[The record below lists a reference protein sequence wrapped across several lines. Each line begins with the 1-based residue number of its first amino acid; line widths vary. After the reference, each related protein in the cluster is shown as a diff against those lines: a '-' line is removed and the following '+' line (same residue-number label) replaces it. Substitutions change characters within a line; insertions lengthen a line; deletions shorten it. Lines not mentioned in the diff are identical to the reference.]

1 MVPLVEPN
9 RPGMDKPARV
19 AVTGANAETPTRGAS
34 KGTESGR
41 TNRREPSVSVA
52 SPAVS
57 RGPVEFDPYSEDFF
71 NSPYETY
78 RRMRDEAPVYH
89 NARYGFWALT
99 RYEDVAPAYRDH
111 ETYSSAKGPSLDMVK
126 ADELKMPT
134 TRLII
139 MMDPPEHELLR
150 KLVNRVFTPRA
161 MASLEPMIQQ
171 TIDDVVKTLDPSS
184 FDAVADFSA
193 LFPVEIIT
201 TMLGVPAE
209 DRQQLRIWLDKGLE
223 REQGSMGP
231 SQEGIDAMMQSGAYY
246 FDLIQKRR
254 AHPQDDM
261 ISRLVQAEVVED
273 GAVRRLDDLEIV
285 GFATLLGGAGA
296 ETVTKLIGN
305 AVVVFAE
312 NPDQWQRLRDD
323 RGKIPAAFEEL
334 LRYEGPSQYN
344 VRYTLRDVTLHGTTI
359 PAGSAVILI
368 NGSANRDERVFPE
381 PDRFDID
388 RERKFGYNIGFGYG
402 IHSCLGAALAR
413 MEGRIALEALAELI
427 PRYEVDRAGLR
438 RVHMTNVC
446 GWSNVPVHAL

>member
-1 MVPLVEPN
+1 MSAP
-9 RPGMDKPARV
+9 
-19 AVTGANAETPTRGAS
+19 
-34 KGTESGR
+34 
-41 TNRREPSVSVA
+41 

-57 RGPVEFDPYSEDFF
+57 GRPVEFDPYSEDFF

-78 RRMRDEAPVYH
+78 RRMRDEAPVYY
-89 NARYGFWALT
+89 NAEYDFWALT
-99 RYEDVAPAYRDH
+99 RYEDCAPAYKDF
-111 ETYSSAKGPSLDMVK
+111 ETYSSAKGVSLDMVK
-126 ADELKMPT
+126 ATALKMPVGK
-134 TRLII
+134 LII
-139 MMDPPEHELLR
+139 MLDPPEHERMR

-161 MASLEPMIQQ
+161 IASLEQMVREKIS
-171 TIDDVVKTLDPSS
+171 DAVNALDPSS

-223 REQGSMGP
+223 REQGAMGP
-231 SQEGIDAMMQSGAYY
+231 TPEGIDAMMKSGVYY
-246 FDLIQKRR
+246 YELIQRRR

-261 ISRLVQAEVVED
+261 ISRLIETEITED
-273 GAVRRLDDLEIV
+273 GAVRQLEDVEIA

-312 NPDQWQRLRDD
+312 NPDQWQKLLDD
-323 RGKIPAAFEEL
+323 RSKIPAAFEEL

-344 VRYTLRDVTLHGTTI
+344 VRYSLRDVTLHGTTI
-359 PAGSAVILI
+359 PAGSAVMLI
-368 NGSANRDERVFPE
+368 NGAANRDDRVFPD

-388 RERKFGYNIGFGYG
+388 RERRFGYNLGFGYG
-402 IHSCLGAALAR
+402 VHSCLGVALAR
-413 MEGRIALEALAELI
+413 MEGHVALGSLLDLI
-427 PRYEVDRAGLR
+427 PRYEVDRSGLR

-446 GWSNVPVHAL
+446 GWSNVPVRAR